1 MILNIKRIIGEG
13 GGGWGRGGGR
23 EGGMGC
29 QMLTDQKQKIKSLGM
44 SHSKWSCRNK
54 V

>member
-13 GGGWGRGGGR
+13 RGGEG

>member
-13 GGGWGRGGGR
+13 GGGR